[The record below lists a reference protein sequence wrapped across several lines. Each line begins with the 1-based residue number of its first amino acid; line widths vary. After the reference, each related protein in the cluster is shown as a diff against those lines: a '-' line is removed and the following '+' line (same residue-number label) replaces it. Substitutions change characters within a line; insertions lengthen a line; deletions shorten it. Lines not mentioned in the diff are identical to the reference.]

1 MRLWFKLLV
10 VLTGSALMTGSL
22 AEAQNRLLIND
33 VTIKSDQLTKS
44 DIEELTQPLQRRGLS
59 ANEIR
64 SRVIFALQNLGYFR
78 ASADEPRV
86 QTESDHGEP
95 RVNVSIVVHEGA
107 RYHVAGLQVDGAT
120 AFSSSRLQD
129 LFPVSAG
136 DWCEL
141 SSISMGLN
149 SLLRLYTQ
157 AGYPNATGAPQLKV
171 DDMSHTIEFFI
182 DVQEGEHTSPGQE
195 MPPSE

>member
-10 VLTGSALMTGSL
+10 VLVGSAFVSASL
-22 AEAQNRLLIND
+22 AEAQNRFLINEL
-33 VTIKSDQLTKS
+33 TIESDQLTKS
-44 DIEELTQPLQRRGLS
+44 DIEDLTQPLQRRVSS
-59 ANEIR
+59 ANEIK

-95 RVNVSIVVHEGA
+95 AANVSIMVHEGA

-120 AFSSSRLQD
+120 AFSSLRLQN

-136 DWCEL
+136 DWYDL

-157 AGYPNATGAPQLKV
+157 AGYRNATVVPQLKV
-171 DDMSHTIEFFI
+171 DDVSHAIEVFI
-182 DVQEGEHTSPGQE
+182 DVQEGEHTSAGQE
-195 MPPSE
+195 MSPSE